1 MPSSGIAGSGG
12 SFMPSVLRNLHT
24 VLQSGCYLFT
34 FPPTVQ
40 EGSLSFT
47 PSPSLI
53 VCRFSDDGYSDG
65 E

>member
-1 MPSSGIAGSGG
+1 MSSSGIAGSDG
-12 SFMPSVLRNLHT
+12 SVMPSGLRNLHT

-47 PSPSLI
+47 PFPPFI
-53 VCRFSDDGYSDG
+53 VCRFSDDGSSDG
-65 E
+65 

>member
-1 MPSSGIAGSGG
+1 MRSSGIAGSDG
-12 SFMPSVLRNLHT
+12 SFMPSVLGNLHT
-24 VLQSGCYLFT
+24 VLQRGCYLFT

-47 PSPSLI
+47 PSPSFT

-65 E
+65 